1 MMQLKG
7 HISGAKLDLF
17 LQRLF
22 DGLTNG
28 STYALIAVAMV
39 LIYKATTLINF
50 AQGEQALLG
59 AFVVLQ
65 LWNWGLPMWV
75 AVIIGMIFSAFLAA
89 LLERTFIRRFDP
101 ADHLPLV
108 IITLGLFLV
117 LNAIAAVVWRYDPL
131 SFPQLFPHGSA
142 LTVGNARLSWYS
154 IFAFG
159 SCIFV
164 LFLLHILL
172 TRTKIGLAFRAVS
185 SNLESSRLCGIKV
198 GSTLQFGWALAAAAG
213 TLGASIYAANPVLQ
227 IEPSIMLRALIF
239 SITAAALGGLDS
251 LWGALVGGLT
261 IGFVQS
267 VLVQYIPFIPNEMTL
282 TTTVIV
288 LLVVLTLRPSGFLGT
303 KSVERV

>member
-1 MMQLKG
+1 M
-7 HISGAKLDLF
+7 DLF

-28 STYALIAVAMV
+28 SAYALIAVALV
-39 LIYKATTLINF
+39 LIFKATTLINF
-50 AQGEQALLG
+50 AQGEQAMLG
-59 AFVVLQ
+59 AFIVLQ
-65 LWNWGLPMWV
+65 LWNWGLPMWL
-75 AVIIGMIFSAFLAA
+75 AVIMGMLISGILAA
-89 LLERTFIRRFDP
+89 GLESTFIRRFDP

-117 LNAIAAVVWRYDPL
+117 LNAAAAIAWRYDPL
-131 SFPQLFPHGSA
+131 LFPQLFPHGSA
-142 LTVGNARLSWYS
+142 LAIGNARLSWYS

-159 SCIFV
+159 SCISVV
-164 LFLLHILL
+164 LLLYTLL
-172 TRTKIGLAFRAVS
+172 NRTKIGLAFRAVS

-213 TLGASIYAANPVLQ
+213 TFGASIYAANPVLQ

-251 LWGALVGGLT
+251 LWGALLGGLT
-261 IGFVQS
+261 IGFIQS

-282 TTTVIV
+282 TATVVVLLIV
-288 LLVVLTLRPSGFLGT
+288 LTFRPSGFLGT
-303 KSVERV
+303 KAVERV